1 MLIAI
6 LAILVPLWILLRKD
20 FVKGLAF
27 AIYFWVS
34 MTTLLRIQLPG
45 AFPAL
50 TIHRLMLITVVVAWL
65 IHKPRPV
72 SRSMPLRGFF
82 VFWFLASVVSLV
94 STQID
99 FTTSLKTF
107 LDFVLE
113 IFIFYMVVSTS
124 LNTGEDALRILHA
137 AWLGLLTVAFLAAV
151 ERYTGFNPV
160 FHFIPDARA
169 MYGGKNL
176 VIATYPHRILL
187 GAAMAMGV
195 PLSFMLRETYRAM
208 GKKLRFFWIGLGLL
222 IAASYFALSRG
233 PWLGLLLACGIMV
246 AMGSRPLRKTVVLLG
261 LFGVLMLLTRPGI
274 VGTLSHFV
282 EDTTD
287 TNSFK
292 GNTAAYRLELWRV
305 AFHEIS
311 KSPWEFL
318 FGYGPSAGSE
328 IQIDWVS
335 SYSGKREVI
344 DSWDNNFAYMLF
356 QYGFVG
362 LIAALLLYFK
372 GLAMFYSAWRRS
384 WPPWRDILACLLATA
399 AVLVWMMTN
408 VLIFAKQLHYL
419 FWTLIAAGFVIL
431 RPQDVFVEP
440 EDGDER
446 SEVLNEP
453 LSESAFAADPSFNLH

>member
-27 AIYFWVS
+27 AIYFWVC

-45 AFPAL
+45 ALPVL
-50 TIHRLMLITVVVAWL
+50 TIHRLMLIVVVVAWL
-65 IHKPRPV
+65 VRRPQAV
-72 SRSMPLRGFF
+72 PQSMPLRGCF
-82 VFWFLASVVSLV
+82 VLWFLAGVVSLV

-113 IFIFYMVVSTS
+113 IFIFYMVASTS
-124 LNTGEDALRILHA
+124 LKTGEDALRVLHA
-137 AWLGLLTVAFLAAV
+137 AWLGLLTVALLAAV

-160 FHFIPDARA
+160 FQFIPDASA
-169 MYGGKNL
+169 MLGGQHF
-176 VIATYPHRILL
+176 VVATYQHRILL

-195 PLSFMLRETYRAM
+195 PLTFMLRETYRAM

-222 IAASYFALSRG
+222 IAGSYFALSRG
-233 PWLGLLLACGIMV
+233 PWLGLLLACGIMF
-246 AMGSRPLRKTVVLLG
+246 AMGSRPVRKTVAVLA
-261 LFGVLMLLTRPGI
+261 LFAVLTLLTRPGI
-274 VGTLSHFV
+274 VGTLGHFV

-287 TNSFK
+287 TSSFK
-292 GNTAAYRLELWRV
+292 GGTAAYRLELWRV

-328 IQIDWVS
+328 IQLDWIS

-344 DSWDNNFAYMLF
+344 ESWDNNFAYILF

-362 LIAALLLYFK
+362 LMAALLLYFK
-372 GLAMFYSAWRRS
+372 GLAMFYSEWRRS

-408 VLIFAKQLHYL
+408 VLIFAKQLHFLY
-419 FWTLIAAGFVIL
+419 WTVIAAGFVI
-431 RPQDVFVEP
+431 V
-440 EDGDER
+440 R
-446 SEVLNEP
+446 SEGAFLHVRDDEEDAGSAAKQQPEP
-453 LSESAFAADPSFNLH
+453 AFAT

>member
-45 AFPAL
+45 AMPAL
-50 TIHRLMLITVVVAWL
+50 TIHRLMLMVVAVAWL
-65 IHKPRPV
+65 VRRPRPV
-72 SRSMPLRGFF
+72 HQSMPLRGCF
-82 VFWFLASVVSLV
+82 VLWFLAGVVSLV

-113 IFIFYMVVSTS
+113 IFIFYMVASSS
-124 LNTGEDALRILHA
+124 LKTGEDALRILHA

-160 FHFIPDARA
+160 FQFIPDARA
-169 MYGGKNL
+169 MLGGGSF
-176 VIATYPHRILL
+176 VVATYQHRILL

-222 IAASYFALSRG
+222 IAGSYFALSRG
-233 PWLGLLLACGIMV
+233 PWLGLLLACSIMF
-246 AMGSRPLRKTVVLLG
+246 AMGSRPVRKTVAILALLG
-261 LFGVLMLLTRPGI
+261 VLTLLTRPGI
-274 VGTLSHFV
+274 VGTLGHFV
-282 EDTTD
+282 TDTTD
-287 TNSFK
+287 TSSFK
-292 GNTAAYRLELWRV
+292 GGTAAYRLELWRV

-328 IQIDWVS
+328 IQIDWVN

-344 DSWDNNFAYMLF
+344 DSWDNNFAYILF

-362 LIAALLLYFK
+362 LLAALLLYLK
-372 GLAMFYSAWRRS
+372 GLAMFYSEWRRS

-408 VLIFAKQLHYL
+408 VLIFAKQLHFLY
-419 FWTLIAAGFVIL
+419 WTVIAAGFVI
-431 RPQDVFVEP
+431 V
-440 EDGDER
+440 R
-446 SEVLNEP
+446 SEGAFLQVRDDEEDAGLVVEQQSEP
-453 LSESAFAADPSFNLH
+453 AFVAEPS